1 MEAVDW
7 KGPPDE
13 FFRGGISG
21 QADAQKLAKDLHK
34 FPFYFLNML
43 TSTLHLDGSLMKV
56 SITIKAIL
64 KKKKNQGPE
73 KQNC

>member
-43 TSTLHLDGSLMKV
+43 TGVLINIASGWWPDE
-56 SITIKAIL
+56 SIH
-64 KKKKNQGPE
+64 NY
-73 KQNC
+73 